1 MCRILAQIYTTA
13 VSICKQVMYNKEI
26 PQLVFKGRDDL
37 QAMQYTTGQLEPLS
51 LQMLITDFNA
61 TTHVNVVTD

>member
-1 MCRILAQIYTTA
+1 
-13 VSICKQVMYNKEI
+13 MYNKEI